1 MQLAVDDVCSGEEG
15 RVEAVKWALHVMQ
28 GAGDI
33 GPVRNEVLG
42 QGFFIRVVADIG
54 PVVIG
59 MREMRPQAGDR
70 VEERDVGDLLAL
82 AQEMGEPGRVVRQKA
97 EVFPVGILME

>member
-1 MQLAVDDVCSGEEG
+1 MSVGDFGSGEEG

-28 GAGDI
+28 GAGDA

-42 QGFFIRVVADIG
+42 QGFFGGIVADIG

-59 MREMRPQAGDR
+59 VRQMCPQAGDGI
-70 VEERDVGDLLAL
+70 EDRDIGNLPAL
-82 AQEMGEPGRVVRQKA
+82 SQEMGEPGRVVRQQA
-97 EVFPVGILME
+97 EVFPVGVLME